1 MILYPVDEFDQVSAQ
16 LAAFL
21 VEYVFQLTFAALC
34 DGIIQ
39 QEKVSCCNGCAF
51 DHPSQTEHSCLMID
65 QEEAW
70 FLYFDQ
76 AVEKVDLAHV
86 MTAIVNVCSILG
98 FIPSDKW
105 EGYLTSLPKLPR
117 TKVYLTSLELKNSGN
132 IVSEEDI
139 EDRVIY
145 AIYGQKR
152 NNFSDL
158 QSASYS
164 NEEQRSTEL
173 TNENEKE
180 GIGKKV
186 DLDLDFVIS
195 EIQNLR
201 LKPPD

>member
-1 MILYPVDEFDQVSAQ
+1 MDLYPVDEFDQVSPQ
-16 LAAFL
+16 LTAFL
-21 VEYVFQLTFAALC
+21 VEHVFQLTFAALC

-51 DHPSQTEHSCLMID
+51 GHPSQTEHSCLMID

-76 AVEKVDLAHV
+76 ALAHV
-86 MTAIVNVCSILG
+86 MTATVNVCSTLG
-98 FIPSDKW
+98 FILSDDW
-105 EGYLTSLPKLPR
+105 EGYDLTSLPELPR
-117 TKVYLTSLELKNSGN
+117 TTVYLTSSELKNSGN
-132 IVSEEDI
+132 IMSEEEI

-152 NNFSDL
+152 DDFSDL

-173 TNENEKE
+173 TNEKE
-180 GIGKKV
+180 GIDKKV

-195 EIQNLR
+195 EIQNNLR
-201 LKPPD
+201 F